1 MRALKIS
8 MRKLYFIN
16 LIAIFELR
24 AHARGRRMIECTWA
38 ILKNRFAALKNTMRL
53 KQPKTCGEVIMAC
66 GHLHNFIMD
75 NKDDDDDFLTN
86 FGGLEEEDEE
96 QSEEEDERQQHIN
109 PIVNNE
115 YLNGVFKTFNSI
127 NNIQ

>member
-1 MRALKIS
+1 
-8 MRKLYFIN
+8 
-16 LIAIFELR
+16 
-24 AHARGRRMIECTWA
+24 MIECTWA

-53 KQPKTCGEVIMAC
+53 KQPKKCGEVIMAC

-86 FGGLEEEDEE
+86 FGGLEEEEDEE
-96 QSEEEDERQQHIN
+96 QSGDEDEQQQSN

-115 YLNGVFKTFNSI
+115 YLNSVFKTFNSI
-127 NNIQ
+127 NYI

>member
-1 MRALKIS
+1 
-8 MRKLYFIN
+8 
-16 LIAIFELR
+16 
-24 AHARGRRMIECTWA
+24 
-38 ILKNRFAALKNTMRL
+38 MRL

-127 NNIQ
+127 NNI